1 MAKYHRILGKVSKLS
16 VFSVLFVSL
25 IYVIWYTLVPLLFRW
40 PRTFSLNC
48 IVNQSF
54 NKNIQEILEKSP
66 CIVCGYGKR
75 PYFCTRFRERK
86 RRSSRSFE
94 KKLAGKFGWNA
105 VKCLPLHPLSE
116 KGGGQNLKEFYDKPY
131 MNDTETV
138 QGSSL
143 IYDICIGEVP
153 RETVNT

>member
-1 MAKYHRILGKVSKLS
+1 MEKGSTFAPAFGNGSGAPQEVLKKLS
-16 VFSVLFVSL
+16 
-25 IYVIWYTLVPLLFRW
+25 
-40 PRTFSLNC
+40 
-48 IVNQSF
+48 
-54 NKNIQEILEKSP
+54 EKF
-66 CIVCGYGKR
+66 GGK
-75 PYFCTRFRERK
+75 
-86 RRSSRSFE
+86 
-94 KKLAGKFGWNA
+94 AGKS
-105 VKCLPLHPLSE
+105 LSLHPLSE

>member
-66 CIVCGYGKR
+66 CIVCRYGKR

-86 RRSSRSFE
+86 RRSSRGFE
-94 KKLAGKFGWNA
+94 KNFRKNLEVRRKSPYLCIRFPKKEEAFEQSSMNR
-105 VKCLPLHPLSE
+105 LH
-116 KGGGQNLKEFYDKPY
+116 KQQK
-131 MNDTETV
+131 
-138 QGSSL
+138 
-143 IYDICIGEVP
+143 
-153 RETVNT
+153 